1 MAAIGYFA
9 YTGDNTAGAGNGDHV
24 VYLGNEYRC
33 LQSHTSIQTWNP
45 VAAASLWALV
55 T

>member
-1 MAAIGYFA
+1 M
-9 YTGDNTAGAGNGDHV
+9 
-24 VYLGNEYRC
+24 YLGLEYRC

-55 T
+55 